1 MTGRMNWAR
10 VQKEKQIRRY
20 GSEGKKGVYR
30 RSRRKFWKTRL
41 KRKETRHLA
50 ARNWA
55 TNYSLEQLEPM
66 IREIVARVAQLTEA
80 SLPQK

>member
-10 VQKEKQIRRY
+10 VQKENQIRRY
-20 GSEGKKGVYR
+20 GSEDKKGVYR
-30 RSRRKFWKTRL
+30 RSRRKFWKTGIR
-41 KRKETRHLA
+41 RNETRH
-50 ARNWA
+50 
-55 TNYSLEQLEPM
+55 SLEQLESM